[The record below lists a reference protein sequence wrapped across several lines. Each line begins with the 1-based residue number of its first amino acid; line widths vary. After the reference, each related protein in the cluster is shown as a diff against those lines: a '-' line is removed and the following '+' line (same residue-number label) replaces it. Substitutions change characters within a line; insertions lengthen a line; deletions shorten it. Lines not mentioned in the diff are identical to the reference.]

1 MNAVS
6 SESVST
12 ILVVGL
18 GLVVFLSLALV
29 AFVAI
34 PPLRRLLR
42 QQSDNARLMSSGTT
56 ANATVVSIQQT
67 GNSVEQAG
75 FMSFEVAL
83 QLQVT
88 PEAGS
93 PFVATAIQYVGVMD
107 LAAVQP
113 GAAAVVRY
121 DPSDT
126 NQVAIVSLGGSSS
139 IIPGDQ
145 AV

>member
-6 SESVST
+6 SDSVGT

-42 QQSDNARLMSSGTT
+42 QQSDNARLMTSGTT
-56 ANATVVSIQQT
+56 ANATVVSARQT

-75 FMSFEVAL
+75 LMSFEVAI

-88 PEAGS
+88 PDTGT
-93 PFVATAIQYVGVMD
+93 PFVATATLYVSVMD

-126 NQVAIVSLGGSSS
+126 SQVAIVGLGG
-139 IIPGDQ
+139 
-145 AV
+145 

>member
-6 SESVST
+6 SDSVNI
-12 ILVVGL
+12 ILVMG
-18 GLVVFLSLALV
+18 LSLIVFGSLAVV

-42 QQSDNARLMSSGTT
+42 QQSDTARLMSSGTT
-56 ANATVVSIQQT
+56 ANATVVSTRQT

-75 FMSFEVAL
+75 FMSFEVAI

-88 PEAGS
+88 PDSGI
-93 PFVATAIQYVGVMD
+93 PFMSMATQYVSVMD
-107 LAAVQP
+107 LSAVQP
-113 GAAAVVRY
+113 GVAAVVRY

-126 NQVAIVSLGGSSS
+126 SQVAIANLGGSPS
-139 IIPGDQ
+139 IVAGDQ
-145 AV
+145 PS